1 MIDYQVYDY
10 AYRGSIYFKTLE
22 EAREY
27 VANQIQEWDASSSDF
42 AIFKRER
49 IEYA

>member
-1 MIDYQVYDY
+1 MIDFQVYDFT
-10 AYRGSIYFKTLE
+10 YRDSCCFKTLE

-27 VANQIQEWDASSSDF
+27 VARQVEEFCASESDF

-49 IEYA
+49 IEA

>member
-10 AYRGSIYFKTLE
+10 IYRDSCSFKTLE

-27 VANQIQEWDASSSDF
+27 IARQVEDFCVSELDF

-49 IEYA
+49 IEG

>member
-1 MIDYQVYDY
+1 MIDYQVYDFN
-10 AYRGSIYFKTLE
+10 YRDSCSFKTLE

-27 VANQIQEWDASSSDF
+27 VARQVEEFCAFEADF

-49 IEYA
+49 IDT